1 MKARGLLLLAILVP
15 MAPLEA
21 QDSNAAIP
29 ELRARVTRIRFFEG
43 ASKLPGVL
51 ERQYS
56 SRFDSAATRSV
67 YVEIGL
73 AYPPASRS
81 QSLRIECGYTAPNGA
96 SAGTAVIEVEA
107 DAGWELSVHAG
118 GAGSGAP
125 GGWAAGTYPV
135 ACRHGGKV
143 IATGAFEIGGSKA
156 VRTAATPPG
165 GRTPPSPS
173 AKPAGPASDPDAR
186 IPATLSGIPVG
197 RLKAKV
203 TAIRLFES
211 GAEVPDREARTITA
225 SFDALT
231 TRFINIELELQYPR
245 VSRSTEFEIGC
256 RFDGPDSTART
267 PTVRG
272 SVDPGWAG
280 SYHTAGWG
288 ARNRGMWPEGTYKV
302 TCQGDGKTVAVSEFK
317 VVKARAAVAALG
329 ASLTH
334 LRFFQSLAERLPV
347 ETRRYGARFD
357 ARTARWIKAE
367 FGLVYPPP
375 AAVTNFAVEC
385 VFTFP
390 DGTTRAVK
398 SERRIP
404 AGWTGSVHAQGIG
417 QERPGGWPPGGYRVG
432 CSSDGREFAAGNFE
446 IFTAD
451 PVSTAGAQ
459 LRFST
464 RSGGIAGEPGASFEV
479 AGFDTLFAEVSVPV
493 RVAGDSTAFRCLLAD
508 PAGGHS
514 DFSIEGEVR
523 DRMLRGAGA
532 IPPLD
537 PPRLRGSYRMECR
550 AGDRA
555 LVADRFTL
563 TGKADLPAAGA
574 RVVSAALYE
583 GADPAPDDEAVSDL
597 SFSATRL
604 RSLWLVA
611 LLDRAGDRSG
621 GSFAYACKLVNSRN
635 VALADTGPQGINLLP
650 GDGVIVLRQRLT
662 LRPNQRWA
670 AARLTLSCASGGTPF
685 VRSTVELT
693 R

>member
-1 MKARGLLLLAILVP
+1 MKVGGALLLAILIP
-15 MAPLEA
+15 MAPLPA
-21 QDSNAAIP
+21 QDSTAAIP
-29 ELRARVTRIRFFEG
+29 ELNARVTRIRFFEG
-43 ASKLPGVL
+43 AAKLPGVL
-51 ERQYS
+51 ERQYG
-56 SRFDSAATRSV
+56 SRFDSVATRSV

-73 AYPPASRS
+73 AYPPASRA
-81 QSLRIECGYTAPNGA
+81 QSLKVECGYTAPNGG
-96 SAGTAVIEVEA
+96 SAGTAVIEVQT

-118 GAGSGAP
+118 GAGADTP
-125 GGWAAGTYPV
+125 GGWVAGSYPV

-143 IATGAFEIGGSKA
+143 IATGAFEIAGSKA
-156 VRTAATPPG
+156 ARPVATPPA
-165 GRTPPSPS
+165 GRVPARAP
-173 AKPAGPASDPDAR
+173 AKPAGPAADPNAR
-186 IPATLSGIPVG
+186 IPAMLSGTPVG

-225 SFDALT
+225 TFDALT

-245 VSRSTEFEIGC
+245 VARSTEFEIGC

-272 SVDPGWAG
+272 SADPGWVG

-302 TCQGDGKTVAVSEFK
+302 TCQGDGKTVATSEFK
-317 VVKARAAVAALG
+317 VVKARAAVDALG

-334 LRFFQSLAERLPV
+334 LRIFQSLAERLPV
-347 ETRRYGARFD
+347 ETRRYAARFD

-390 DGTTRAVK
+390 DGTTRSVK
-398 SERRIP
+398 TERRVP

-417 QERPGGWPPGGYRVG
+417 QDRPGGWPAGRYRVG

-446 IFTAD
+446 VFAAD
-451 PVSTAGAQ
+451 PAPAGGAE
-459 LRFST
+459 LRFSPQ
-464 RSGGIAGEPGASFEV
+464 SGGTTGPPGASFEV
-479 AGFDTLFAEVSVPV
+479 AGFDTLFAEVSVPG
-493 RVAGDSTAFRCLLAD
+493 RAAGDSTAFRCLLAD

-514 DFSIEGEVR
+514 AFSIEGEVR
-523 DRMLRGAGA
+523 DRVLRGSGA
-532 IPPLD
+532 IPTLD
-537 PPRLRGSYRMECR
+537 PPRLRGGYRMECR

-555 LVADRFTL
+555 IAADRFTL
-563 TGKADLPAAGA
+563 TGKADLPAVGA
-574 RVVSAALYE
+574 RVVSSALYE
-583 GADPAPDDEAVSDL
+583 GADTAPDDEAVPDVT
-597 SFSATRL
+597 FGAARV

-611 LLDRAGDRSG
+611 LLDREGEQG
-621 GSFAYACKLVNSRN
+621 GTFAYTCKLVNARN

-650 GDGVIVLRQRLT
+650 GDRAIVLRQRLT

-670 AARLTLSCASGGTPF
+670 AGRLVLTCASGGATF
-685 VRSTVELT
+685 VRTTVELT

>member
-1 MKARGLLLLAILVP
+1 MRIRGSLVLAMLI
-15 MAPLEA
+15 PLASLQA
-21 QDSNAAIP
+21 QDSTAAIP
-29 ELRARVTRIRFFEG
+29 ELGARVTRIRFFEG
-43 ASKLPGVL
+43 AAKLPGVL

-56 SRFDSAATRSV
+56 SRFDSVATRSV

-73 AYPPASRS
+73 AYPPASRAR
-81 QSLRIECGYTAPNGA
+81 SLKIECGYTAPHGG
-96 SAGTAVIEVEA
+96 SAGTAVIEVQA

-118 GAGSGAP
+118 GAGSDTP
-125 GGWAAGTYPV
+125 GGWTAGTYPV

-143 IATGAFEIGGSKA
+143 IATGAFEIGGSSA
-156 VRTAATPPG
+156 ARTTATPPP
-165 GRTPPSPS
+165 GRAPPRAP
-173 AKPAGPASDPDAR
+173 AKPAIPATDPNAR
-186 IPATLSGIPVG
+186 IPATLSGTPVG
-197 RLKAKV
+197 KLKAKV

-211 GAEVPDREARTITA
+211 GADVPDREARTVTA
-225 SFDALT
+225 TFDALT

-256 RFDGPDSTART
+256 RFDGPDSTVRT

-272 SVDPGWAG
+272 SVDPGWVG

-302 TCQGDGKTVAVSEFK
+302 TCEGDGKTVVITEFK
-317 VVKARAAVAALG
+317 VVKARAAVDALG

-334 LRFFQSLAERLPV
+334 LRFFQSMAERLPA

-375 AAVTNFAVEC
+375 AAATNFAVEC
-385 VFTFP
+385 VFTLP
-390 DGTTRAVK
+390 DGTTRPVK
-398 SERRIP
+398 TERRIP

-417 QERPGGWPPGGYRVG
+417 QDRPGGWPPGGYRVG

-446 IFTAD
+446 VFAAD
-451 PVSTAGAQ
+451 PAPTPGAELRFSPRSGGTAGA
-459 LRFST
+459 
-464 RSGGIAGEPGASFEV
+464 PGASFEA

-493 RVAGDSTAFRCLLAD
+493 RAAGDSTAFRCLLAD
-508 PAGGHS
+508 PAGVHS
-514 DFSIEGEVR
+514 AFSIEGEVR
-523 DRMLRGAGA
+523 DRVLRGSGA
-532 IPPLD
+532 IPALD
-537 PPRLRGSYRMECR
+537 PPRLRGNFRVECR

-555 LVADRFTL
+555 IAADRFTL
-563 TGKADLPAAGA
+563 TGKADLPSADA

-583 GADPAPDDEAVSDL
+583 GADAAPDDESVPDVT
-597 SFSATRL
+597 FSATRV

-611 LLDRAGDRSG
+611 LLDRAGDRG
-621 GSFAYACKLVNSRN
+621 GSFAYGCKLVNARN
-635 VALADTGPQGINLLP
+635 VTLADSGPQGINLLP
-650 GDGVIVLRQRLT
+650 DDRIIVLRQRLS

-670 AARLTLSCASGGTPF
+670 AGKLVLTCASGGTTF
-685 VRSTVELT
+685 VRTTVELT